1 MNRTTKY
8 SAINSVTM
16 LATKTSLLIA
26 VLLVGA
32 CSNERIAN
40 RGFSLPPG
48 IVENGRELF
57 TEYRCTSCHTLADTE
72 FNDDEWRLTENGGIA
87 VELGG
92 ETTKVQTYGDLVTS
106 IINPSHR
113 LAKGYP
119 VDQIS
124 ENGNSKMEYY
134 NEVMTVEELIDLV
147 TFLKTKYQFKSY
159 TETAYPYY
167 IYPG

>member
-1 MNRTTKY
+1 
-8 SAINSVTM
+8 
-16 LATKTSLLIA
+16 
-26 VLLVGA
+26 
-32 CSNERIAN
+32 
-40 RGFSLPPG
+40 
-48 IVENGRELF
+48 
-57 TEYRCTSCHTLADTE
+57 LADTE

>member
-8 SAINSVTM
+8 SATNSVIESVTM
-16 LATKTSLLIA
+16 LTTKTSLFIVL
-26 VLLVGA
+26 LLVGA
-32 CSNERIAN
+32 CSSEQIAT
-40 RGFSLPPG
+40 RDFSLPPG
-48 IVENGRELF
+48 IAENGRELF

-92 ETTKVQTYGDLVTS
+92 ETTKVKTYGDLVTS

-119 VDQIS
+119 LDQIS

-147 TFLKTKYQFKSY
+147 TFLKTKYQFKR
-159 TETAYPYY
+159 
-167 IYPG
+167 

>member
-1 MNRTTKY
+1 MNREIIKPVVILVTK
-8 SAINSVTM
+8 I
-16 LATKTSLLIA
+16 SLLIA
-26 VLLVGA
+26 VLLIGA
-32 CSNERIAN
+32 CSKELIAN
-40 RGFSLPPG
+40 RGFSLPSG
-48 IVENGRELF
+48 IVENGRQLF
-57 TEYRCTSCHTLADTE
+57 TEYRCTSCHTLAGTE

-92 ETTKVQTYGDLVTS
+92 ETSRVQTYGDLVTS

-119 VDQIS
+119 LGQIS

-147 TFLKTKYQFKSY
+147 TFLKSKYKFKSY
-159 TETAYPYY
+159 PKTAYPYY

>member
-1 MNRTTKY
+1 MKR
-8 SAINSVTM
+8 AINKPVT
-16 LATKTSLLIA
+16 TIVVKTSLLIA
-26 VLLVGA
+26 FLLISA
-32 CSNERIAN
+32 CSKEQVAN

-48 IVENGRELF
+48 IIENGRELF

-92 ETTKVQTYGDLVTS
+92 ESSKVQTYGDLVTS
-106 IINPSHR
+106 IVNPSHR

-119 VDQIS
+119 LDQIS

-147 TFLKTKYQFKSY
+147 TFLKSKYKLKSY
-159 TETAYPYY
+159 PETAYPYY

>member
-8 SAINSVTM
+8 SATNSIIESVTM
-16 LATKTSLLIA
+16 LTTKTSLFIA
-26 VLLVGA
+26 LLLVGA
-32 CSNERIAN
+32 CSGEQIAT
-40 RGFSLPPG
+40 RDFSLPPG
-48 IVENGRELF
+48 IAENGRELF

-92 ETTKVQTYGDLVTS
+92 ETTKVKTYGDLVTS

-147 TFLKTKYQFKSY
+147 TFLKTKYKFKR
-159 TETAYPYY
+159 
-167 IYPG
+167 